1 MRYTY
6 ILSQSIYGMLYIN
19 VNGNILMVMM
29 VHMVIQRSNY
39 IVTGTIML
47 MSLDL
52 LPLNNSIINQNWE
65 WFMILMSLGLHP
77 VITH

>member
-29 VHMVIQRSNY
+29 VHMVIQRSKN
-39 IVTGTIML
+39 IVTGTIMV

-52 LPLNNSIINQNWE
+52 LPLNYSIINQNWE
-65 WFMILMSLGLHP
+65 WFMVLMSLGLHP
-77 VITH
+77 LITH

>member
-1 MRYTY
+1 
-6 ILSQSIYGMLYIN
+6 MLYIN

-52 LPLNNSIINQNWE
+52 LPLNNSIISQNWE

>member
-1 MRYTY
+1 
-6 ILSQSIYGMLYIN
+6 MLYIH
-19 VNGNILMVMM
+19 VNGDILMVMM

-39 IVTGTIML
+39 IVTGTIMV

-52 LPLNNSIINQNWE
+52 LPLNNSMINQNWG

-77 VITH
+77 LITH